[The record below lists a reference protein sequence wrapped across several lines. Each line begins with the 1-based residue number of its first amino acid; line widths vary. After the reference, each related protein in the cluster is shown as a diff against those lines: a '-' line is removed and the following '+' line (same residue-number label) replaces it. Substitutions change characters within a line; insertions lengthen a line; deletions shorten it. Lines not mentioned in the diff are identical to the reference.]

1 MLLNTRYAIALWLLL
16 CTAIPAQAADQAS
29 PEASASPSCTYSVE
43 SAPKTVQDTL
53 TPAYADGSKVDLK
66 EVAERMKLLM
76 NEIANCQAVAQE
88 PGNDA
93 PTRNHDIGEWLSL
106 NQWMYRLTMFVDQ
119 NARGDHHMDWKRE
132 FETFVDVYELKH

>member
-1 MLLNTRYAIALWLLL
+1 MYLNMRNTIALWLLL
-16 CTAIPAQAADQAS
+16 GTAIPASAADPVDADI
-29 PEASASPSCTYSVE
+29 SASPSCAYSVE
-43 SAPKTVQDTL
+43 SAPKTVHDTL
-53 TPAYADGSKVDLK
+53 NPAYAEDSKIDLK
-66 EVAERMKLLM
+66 EVAGRMKALM
-76 NEIANCQAVAQE
+76 NEIGSCLAVAQD